1 MSKKRRAI
9 NRAVEDLER
18 LRAGLSAA
26 LGMMRALRVHPS
38 VVDVV
43 KSAAD
48 AIDLVVNDLRGA
60 L

>member
-9 NRAVEDLER
+9 NQAVEDLER

-26 LGMMRALRVHPS
+26 LGMMRALRVYPS

-48 AIDLVVNDLRGA
+48 AIELVVSDLRGA

>member
-9 NRAVEDLER
+9 NQAVEDLER

-26 LGMMRALRVHPS
+26 AASMRALRVHPS

-43 KSAAD
+43 RSAAD
-48 AIDLVVNDLRGA
+48 AIELVVSDPRGA

>member
-9 NRAVEDLER
+9 NRAAEDLER

-26 LGMMRALRVHPS
+26 LGVMRALRVHPS

-43 KSAAD
+43 KNAAD
-48 AIDLVVNDLRGA
+48 AIGLVVDDLRGA

>member
-1 MSKKRRAI
+1 MSKKRRVI
-9 NRAVEDLER
+9 NQAVEDLER

-26 LGMMRALRVHPS
+26 AASMRGLRMHPS

-48 AIDLVVNDLRGA
+48 ATKSVIDDLRGA

>member
-1 MSKKRRAI
+1 MSKKRQAI
-9 NRAVEDLER
+9 SRAVEDLER

-26 LGMMRALRVHPS
+26 LDMMRALRVHPS

>member
-43 KSAAD
+43 RSAAD
-48 AIDLVVNDLRGA
+48 AIELVVDDLRGA